1 MNSRRL
7 TISCRYPEVRARHG
21 EHVRSVPMPFLR
33 LQGRWLDQAGFPIGA
48 EVQVHV
54 SQGRLVL
61 EVIGAAGN
69 SSAVERTEST
79 SAGCTTTNP
88 RWCSSK

>member
-1 MNSRRL
+1 MHARRL
-7 TISCRYPEVRARHG
+7 TIRRRYPEVRARHG

-48 EVQVHV
+48 QVQV

-61 EVIGAAGN
+61 EVMGAAG
-69 SSAVERTEST
+69 SSSVVGQPEST
-79 SAGCTTTNP
+79 SA
-88 RWCSSK
+88 